1 MERESVKGI
10 CYKTLRIKFIENLYN
25 KFPNYRQHDG
35 KDCGP
40 TCLKIIAQ
48 HYNKSLPIQ
57 FLKEISETQKTG
69 TSLDNISSAAEKIG
83 FRSISVKI
91 SLSTLKEAP
100 LPCIVH
106 WNKNHFVVLYKIKGD
121 KFYVSDPSY
130 GLIKYTESEF
140 LKFWIGDSASDTD
153 ENGIVLLLDTTPKFY
168 EINLEQSEDGLNYK
182 FLLTYIVKY
191 KAQIFQL
198 ILGLLAGSL
207 IELSFPF
214 FTQSIVDVG
223 IKNQNIHFIYLILL
237 AQIALFFGRTF
248 IDIIRGWILLHL
260 STRINIALVSDFFI
274 KLMNLPIGYF
284 DSRMTGDIL
293 QRIND
298 HKRIERILTT
308 SSLNVLFS
316 AFNIIV
322 FGFVLIYYDW
332 SIFGI
337 FFVGSV
343 LYFLW
348 IVIFLKRRRD
358 LDYKRFFQVSQEQ
371 SQVVEL
377 INGIQEIKLNNAEKK
392 KRWSWEHTQ
401 AKLYKIS
408 IANLRLEQYQSVGS
422 KFINEVKNIAI
433 TIYSAKLVIDGDIT
447 LGMMLAISY
456 IVGQLNS
463 PISQLIIF
471 LREAQ
476 DAKIS
481 LNRLSEI
488 HEKKDEETLDS
499 NKINDIPPDSDINV
513 TDVSFRYP
521 EYNEIVLKNIGLTIP
536 ANKMTAIV
544 GVSGS
549 GKSTLMRLLL
559 KFYEQNNGYIK
570 AGPTDLRNISQKY
583 WRSICGVVM
592 QEGYIFS
599 DTIANNI
606 AISEDNL
613 DKKRLAYAVE
623 VANIKNFIEK
633 LPLSYNT
640 KIGMEGV
647 GLSTGQKQRM
657 LIARAVYKN
666 PHFLFFDEATSA
678 LDANNEKVIMQKLNA
693 FFENKTV
700 VVIAH
705 RLSTVKNA
713 HQIIVLNE
721 GSIVEQGNHKD
732 LISKKGAYYGLVKN
746 QLELGN

>member
-106 WNKNHFVVLYKIKGD
+106 WNKNHFVVLLYKIKGD

-260 STRINIALVSDFFI
+260 STRINIALV
-274 KLMNLPIGYF
+274 
-284 DSRMTGDIL
+284 
-293 QRIND
+293 Q
-298 HKRIERILTT
+298 
-308 SSLNVLFS
+308 
-316 AFNIIV
+316 
-322 FGFVLIYYDW
+322 
-332 SIFGI
+332 
-337 FFVGSV
+337 
-343 LYFLW
+343 
-348 IVIFLKRRRD
+348 
-358 LDYKRFFQVSQEQ
+358 
-371 SQVVEL
+371 
-377 INGIQEIKLNNAEKK
+377 
-392 KRWSWEHTQ
+392 
-401 AKLYKIS
+401 
-408 IANLRLEQYQSVGS
+408 
-422 KFINEVKNIAI
+422 
-433 TIYSAKLVIDGDIT
+433 
-447 LGMMLAISY
+447 
-456 IVGQLNS
+456 
-463 PISQLIIF
+463 
-471 LREAQ
+471 
-476 DAKIS
+476 IS
-481 LNRLSEI
+481 LST
-488 HEKKDEETLDS
+488 DES
-499 NKINDIPPDSDINV
+499 
-513 TDVSFRYP
+513 
-521 EYNEIVLKNIGLTIP
+521 
-536 ANKMTAIV
+536 
-544 GVSGS
+544 
-549 GKSTLMRLLL
+549 
-559 KFYEQNNGYIK
+559 
-570 AGPTDLRNISQKY
+570 
-583 WRSICGVVM
+583 
-592 QEGYIFS
+592 
-599 DTIANNI
+599 
-606 AISEDNL
+606 
-613 DKKRLAYAVE
+613 
-623 VANIKNFIEK
+623 
-633 LPLSYNT
+633 
-640 KIGMEGV
+640 
-647 GLSTGQKQRM
+647 
-657 LIARAVYKN
+657 
-666 PHFLFFDEATSA
+666 
-678 LDANNEKVIMQKLNA
+678 
-693 FFENKTV
+693 
-700 VVIAH
+700 
-705 RLSTVKNA
+705 
-713 HQIIVLNE
+713 
-721 GSIVEQGNHKD
+721 
-732 LISKKGAYYGLVKN
+732 SKG
-746 QLELGN
+746 